1 MGGGAEE
8 ESTTCDMGQT
18 RTKLSERRPNLNPL
32 FSHCFL
38 SEGLSLVAADDNI
51 QIQINTKTQI
61 RRQKR
66 GKYLRHSINYRVSKS
81 INKTSRLSY
90 IFGKTKTNMRSD

>member
-38 SEGLSLVAADDNI
+38 SEGLSLVAADEI
-51 QIQINTKTQI
+51 IY
-61 RRQKR
+61 
-66 GKYLRHSINYRVSKS
+66 KYK
-81 INKTSRLSY
+81 
-90 IFGKTKTNMRSD
+90 

>member
-32 FSHCFL
+32 FSF
-38 SEGLSLVAADDNI
+38 
-51 QIQINTKTQI
+51 
-61 RRQKR
+61 RRIEFGSR
-66 GKYLRHSINYRVSKS
+66 G
-81 INKTSRLSY
+81 
-90 IFGKTKTNMRSD
+90 